1 MTMKSRKSKLC
12 RMDSHIDLETFDI
25 QKFAESLVRDGR
37 EGIKWE
43 RKKLEWILEEEAKQK
58 RDQAQAA

>member
-1 MTMKSRKSKLC
+1 
-12 RMDSHIDLETFDI
+12 MDSYIDLDTFDI

-43 RKKLEWILEEEAKQK
+43 RKKLEWILEEEARQK
-58 RDQAQAA
+58 EGESQEA